1 MALVPEL
8 IYDDIV
14 ETLRGKTRNYR
25 GGSDYL
31 LNFTM
36 TINTDHIFEI
46 GDIIEIDVTD
56 IDESVNV
63 SKATAIVRD
72 VFTWQNGVTLRFYF
86 WAVDDTYEGTPI
98 KIYTWESYWHY
109 PDGYEKKIGQS
120 TTSLFNERALVGFL
134 KTGVIRFCFMTDF
147 YVSSQTTGGAVV
159 GVTPADSFK
168 GIVLQPSS
176 NTGGINIFD
185 NVRSNQKYYIRRV
198 GEVQPVGSS
207 TDLFKYAYCEY
218 TGINNVFIYNNL
230 ETMLEDLN
238 LRDPD
243 NPMTPGDVYKPGKPD
258 PSAPVQDDDP
268 STPGGGGGN
277 YDSGS
282 DPVDFPTLPTG
293 GAITSGAVRAFKMN
307 NGQLDLMF
315 RNLWDSSFFDILTDF
330 QKLVDSP
337 LDALVSLHCIPIEPT
352 IGTTTDVLLGS
363 FDTGVN
369 APLITQQYMAVDM
382 GTLLVKEFWGSALD
396 YSPYTKCEIYLP
408 AVGFRELKIEDVMT
422 ATLHIKYM
430 IDILTGDCIAMI
442 KCGQAVLYKF
452 RGNLKETVPVT
463 SRVNEAS
470 FNLMK
475 AGAGIITGAAMG
487 GAAGAAMG
495 LASAAPQVSASKT
508 HTTRTGD
515 LGGSISLMDE
525 FVPYII
531 IHRPIQSLAED
542 FRSQKGYPANLSRK
556 LSSCQGYTEVDYIHL
571 TGISATDTE
580 LTEIETLLKNGV
592 II

>member
-25 GGSDYL
+25 GGSDFL
-31 LNFTM
+31 LNFHLV
-36 TINTDHIFEI
+36 IDTDRIFEI

-56 IDESVNV
+56 IDENVNV
-63 SKATAIVRD
+63 SKATALVRD
-72 VFTWQNGVTLRFYF
+72 IFTWENGVTLRFYF

-98 KIYTWESYWHY
+98 KLYYWESYWHY
-109 PDGYEKKIGQS
+109 PDGYEKQIGAA

-134 KTGVIRFCFMTDF
+134 KTGVIRFCFITSF
-147 YVSSQTTGGAVV
+147 YVSSQTTGGAVA
-159 GVTPADSFK
+159 GVTPADDFR

-176 NTGGINIFD
+176 NGVGINIFD
-185 NVRSNQKYYIRRV
+185 NVQSNQRYYVQRV
-198 GEVQPVGSS
+198 GDPQPVGSS

-218 TGINNVFIYNNL
+218 TGINNAFIYNNL
-230 ETMLEDLN
+230 DTMLEDLN

-282 DPVDFPTLPTG
+282 DPVDFPSLPTG
-293 GAITSGAVRAFKMN
+293 GAITSGAVRAFKMT
-307 NGQLDLMF
+307 NGQLDVMF

-337 LDALVSLHCIPIEPT
+337 LDALVSLHCIPLEPT
-352 IGTTTDVLLGS
+352 TGATTDVLLGS

-369 APLITQQYMAVDM
+369 APLITQQYMAVEM
-382 GTLLVKEFWGSALD
+382 GTLSVKEFWGSALD

-442 KCGQAVLYKF
+442 KCGQAVLYKY

-475 AGAGIITGAAMG
+475 AGAGIVTGAAMG
-487 GAAGAAMG
+487 GPAGAAMG

-515 LGGSISLMDE
+515 LGGSVSLMDE

-542 FRSQKGYPANLSRK
+542 FRTQKGYPANLSRR
-556 LSSCQGYTEVDYIHL
+556 LSNCQGYTEVDYIHL

-580 LTEIETLLKNGV
+580 LNEIETLLKNGV